1 MILKP
6 LPIKQNRLQ
15 VPLRRTPPL
24 ANAVSMYD
32 LQRQSSALT
41 SVLGDSAPHARH
53 RPLTNERPV
62 LLPLIGGT
70 VAVSDTLFTLEL
82 ANTVMRQMNGGQL
95 LTAGISVTVLS
106 NVDGTAA
113 HRLPPPL
120 SVTSEARC

>member
-1 MILKP
+1 M
-6 LPIKQNRLQ
+6 
-15 VPLRRTPPL
+15 
-24 ANAVSMYD
+24 
-32 LQRQSSALT
+32 
-41 SVLGDSAPHARH
+41 
-53 RPLTNERPV
+53 
-62 LLPLIGGT
+62 LPLIGGT

-120 SVTSEARC
+120 SVTSEAPLLTCVTSHTHTHRQTDSGPVTVW